1 MEVSKEARALPSM
14 LSNKQPEIVTR
25 FEVFFCL
32 RTRLGKVTKENFHN
46 SYQETIW
53 IFRWERRKDISPKRR

>member
-46 SYQETIW
+46 SYQETI
-53 IFRWERRKDISPKRR
+53 